1 MAKVLLQVS
10 IYLIKEKVTKHFTH
24 QKLLGK
30 KGEKKAIKANRP
42 VRADWKEGVKKKQVG
57 VSDMTLLTKITNEA
71 INENLQKR
79 WQNAE
84 IYVSTSF
91 LLFHIV

>member
-1 MAKVLLQVS
+1 
-10 IYLIKEKVTKHFTH
+10 
-24 QKLLGK
+24 LGK
-30 KGEKKAIKANRP
+30 KGGEKKPIKANRP
-42 VRADWKEGVKKKQVG
+42 QRADWKEGVKKKQVG

-84 IYVSTSF
+84 IYVIIPCLS
-91 LLFHIV
+91 